1 MRKAAQ
7 VGVIGMAAVTG
18 QPSKAVIRS
27 LGGRTRLPQV
37 FPAWL
42 ALRPGRVGRALFLW
56 RSRQGRGSAAS
67 GEPVANRRSTR
78 RSASAGKPRERSGT
92 QEMANEYKKTMNLPD
107 TKFPMRASLAQR
119 EPERLKVWRENNVYE
134 MARKKNAGHEK
145 FVLHDGPP
153 YANGPIHLGHAL
165 NKISKDIINRFWSM
179 RGYDTPYVPGWDC
192 HGQPIEHKVEEKVGT
207 AKFNEMPTAKIRE
220 MCNKFAVENI
230 ELQKAGFRRLG
241 VLADWDNPYLT
252 LYHQHDAADIEV
264 FKAMFDKGM
273 VYRGRKPVHWCKH
286 CHTAL
291 AEAEIEYADEVSPA
305 IFVRFEMTTL
315 PAGLEAWAGKLW
327 VDIWTTTPWT
337 LPADDAV
344 ILHPEAIYVALVHN
358 GQAEIVAEA
367 LKDRLVEKFGY
378 GEAELVRGEDGEPWR
393 MTGEQ
398 LAHNKYKQPIF
409 GDQGVEGE
417 FIYADYVTLD
427 DGTGIVH
434 SAPGHGVDDYLAGQK
449 FGIEVVMPVDDD
461 GRFFEGEGMGTG
473 GPFSGMDTDEANP
486 KIIEWLRERGTL
498 ILHEDINH
506 SYPHCW
512 RCKNPVLFRATDQW
526 FVSMDKTCLRTEA
539 LDAINNH
546 VTWYPERASK
556 RIGAMV
562 EGRPDWCISRQRNW
576 GVPIPSYTCEDCGE
590 TVMNGATLDA
600 VIKLFHE
607 KGSDAWFT
615 DEPASYLG
623 EACTCTKCG
632 GHNLR
637 ANRDILDVWWDSG
650 VSWKA
655 VCEFRDELEYPADV
669 YLEGSDQ
676 HRGWFQ
682 SSLLTSVGANGHAPY
697 KAVISQ
703 GFTLDGQGRKMSK
716 SLGNVIDPNKICDEM
731 GADIIRLWV
740 ASVDTSKDMAC
751 DHEILARTSDAYRR
765 FRNTYRFLLGE
776 LEGQFDP
783 ESDLVP
789 VEELETYDKLVLARA
804 CEMHETIT
812 DAFEHYRFYQVYRSL
827 YDFVV
832 TELSNGYLNATKDRM
847 YCGGV
852 DSHERRSAQ
861 TCWYYLLQMLVRDMQ
876 PILAFTTDEV
886 LAHLPAS
893 ARDGQEFAA
902 LLNWWEAPLAH
913 SEVGGLLATYHA
925 MLEARGVYTKAY
937 EEALA
942 AGVVTEKTSQ
952 ATRCELSVTA
962 EGMGLL
968 AGCEELLA
976 EAFVCSGVTLVAGEE
991 LSAKVVPAEGEKCPR
1006 CWNWRELGSDGL
1018 CCRCHEAVAAKG
1030 EQE

>member
-1 MRKAAQ
+1 
-7 VGVIGMAAVTG
+7 
-18 QPSKAVIRS
+18 
-27 LGGRTRLPQV
+27 
-37 FPAWL
+37 
-42 ALRPGRVGRALFLW
+42 
-56 RSRQGRGSAAS
+56 
-67 GEPVANRRSTR
+67 
-78 RSASAGKPRERSGT
+78 
-92 QEMANEYKKTMNLPD
+92 MANEYKETMNLPK
-107 TKFPMRASLAQR
+107 TKFPMRGALAQR
-119 EPERLKVWRENNVYE
+119 EPERLRTWQQNRVYE
-134 MARKKNAGHEK
+134 MLLKKNAGHKK

-153 YANGPIHLGHAL
+153 YANGPIHLGHAM
-165 NKISKDIINRFWSM
+165 NKISKDMINRFRAM
-179 RGYDTPYVPGWDC
+179 QGFETPYVPGWDC
-192 HGQPIEHKVEEKVGT
+192 HGQPIEHKVEEAVGT
-207 AKFNEMPTAKIRE
+207 EKFNQMPTAKIRE
-220 MCNKFAVENI
+220 MCNEFAVENI

-241 VLADWDNPYLT
+241 VLGDWDNPYLT

-291 AEAEIEYADEVSPA
+291 AEAEIEYGDEVSPA
-305 IFVRFEMTTL
+305 IFVRFEMTTV

-344 ILHPEAIYVALVHN
+344 ILHPEATYVALVHE
-358 GQAEIVAEA
+358 GRAEIVAEA

-378 GEAELVRGEDGEPWR
+378 GEVSLVADQDGEPWR

-461 GRFFEGEGMGTG
+461 GRFYEGEGLGSG

-526 FVSMDKTCLRTEA
+526 FVSMDKTGLRAEA
-539 LDAINNH
+539 LDAIENH
-546 VTWYPERASK
+546 VTWYPARASK

-590 TVMNGATLDA
+590 TVMNDDTLDA
-600 VIKLFHE
+600 VIKLFHA

-637 ANRDILDVWWDSG
+637 ANKDILDVWWDSG

-697 KAVISQ
+697 KAVVSQ

-716 SLGNVIDPNKICDEM
+716 SLGNVIDPNAICDEM

-740 ASVDTSKDMAC
+740 ASVDSSVDVAC
-751 DHEILARTSDAYRR
+751 DKQILARTSDAYRR
-765 FRNTYRFLLGE
+765 FRNTYRFLLSVI
-776 LEGQFDP
+776 EGDFDP
-783 ESDLVP
+783 ERDGVAFDDLLP
-789 VEELETYDKLVLARA
+789 LDKLMLARMTLVQA
-804 CEMHETIT
+804 EV
-812 DAFEHYRFYQVYRSL
+812 DAAYEGYEFNRAYRAL

-832 TELSNGYLNATKDRM
+832 TELSNVYLDALKDRL
-847 YCGGV
+847 YCGAKDGL
-852 DSHERRSAQ
+852 ERRSAQ
-861 TCWYYLLQMLVRDMQ
+861 TVVAELLSMLLRDMQ
-876 PILAFTTDEV
+876 PILAYTTDEV
-886 LAHLPAS
+886 MAYAPAGCV
-893 ARDGQEFAA
+893 DHQQYAA
-902 LLNWWEAPLAH
+902 LLDWYRSPISVERAEEFRGVLDAAL
-913 SEVGGLLATYHA
+913 ELRGAVTRA
-925 MLEARGVYTKAY
+925 LEASEFTKSQQARVR
-937 EEALA
+937 A
-942 AGVVTEKTSQ
+942 AVPQ
-952 ATRCELSVTA
+952 ELYAQLTGEHAVD
-962 EGMGLL
+962 
-968 AGCEELLA
+968 LA
-976 EAFVCSGVTLVAGEE
+976 EFFIVSE
-991 LSAKVVPAEGEKCPR
+991 LELTVGDEVSAEVEAAHGDCCERCWNYRDDVVDGLCPR
-1006 CWNWRELGSDGL
+1006 CREAL
-1018 CCRCHEAVAAKG
+1018 K
-1030 EQE
+1030 